1 MSCLSVCW
9 IFTGNDWTRKAVVS
23 RMDGMPFDIPLFL
36 FRQYVSPRPRG
47 RFLVFWNC
55 LACLLASWMMGGSTK
70 RKIVDSGTEFRYTSR
85 AACASIPFDFL
96 TTTVRA
102 SLESVLCCSMSMRW
116 VGKYIPLG
124 FRLLDLQ
131 IIASTLTLF
140 FFEISVVFILPLP
153 RLTRFQSIVVL
164 PSDDQLSSVPQRKEE
179 QGRTRIF

>member
-1 MSCLSVCW
+1 
-9 IFTGNDWTRKAVVS
+9 
-23 RMDGMPFDIPLFL
+23 MDGMPFDLPLFQ

-47 RFLVFWNC
+47 RLLVFWNC

-85 AACASIPFDFL
+85 AACASIPFDSL
-96 TTTVRA
+96 TSTVHP
-102 SLESVLCCSMSMRW
+102 SLESVVCCSMSMRW

-140 FFEISVVFILPLP
+140 FFEISLLFLFLSCPSLAS
-153 RLTRFQSIVVL
+153 LDFNQSL
-164 PSDDQLSSVPQRKEE
+164 FFPYTTEE
-179 QGRTRIF
+179 RRTRNNSNLLTQIVIIS